1 MSTSLK
7 RFILSIFLFLV
18 FGCTT
23 TQPLKE
29 AAIQN
34 SSNANTS
41 IISSSKTNVRSPAA
55 DNYFAPRDIKESPY
69 RDIQLINYEQLKSS
83 LIQYI
88 SSRPAWVPFQNQEQ
102 RWEWASRHAQ
112 SAPQFFKILPYQSDT
127 SDAALMQKIKENHP
141 EITRKFGW
149 VTRTS
154 WFKNRKAS
162 RLFAYEIFYKN
173 THNKPSILIWAKEHG
188 DELSTSEFTT
198 ELAKFF
204 LLHLQGKGNSELNEV
219 IQNLFSKINVIIV
232 PDMTPDKSF
241 ETFKN
246 KTSTREDF
254 NGFHQLLQPDRKTDL
269 YRIFGYT
276 IIDTKAI
283 NSCPSANHIISNPDL
298 ETVNVGINLDYQGVG
313 YTGIPLVLNK
323 EKENVSAEAT
333 LQSNFDFQ
341 FCMIDP
347 TNKRKSLMVQA
358 SDTNYEKQIGDNTAQ
373 TFHPDELLAES
384 FALLLTR
391 NINSLPNP
399 EFIRNLHMTLK

>member
-1 MSTSLK
+1 MDTSKPDDYNYAENCDVGHKENTCQAYIKSLLQRGLPNFLRLLELTGSTYQMQPSAGSVDINHEFLNQQKAKQILKKSDEFLTHLSSLDIRLRLNGQNKMSQEQFVEFIGNQALDWQHSETERIRRIMSWINQRIQQLQLK
-7 RFILSIFLFLV
+7 MKLPKILFIK
-18 FGCTT
+18 TT
-23 TQPLKE
+23 GKE
-29 AAIQN
+29 EGGFPY
-34 SSNANTS
+34 TRGDS
-41 IISSSKTNVRSPAA
+41 IILTPEFIRSP
-55 DNYFAPRDIKESPY
+55 D
-69 RDIQLINYEQLKSS
+69 LVTT
-83 LIQYI
+83 I
-88 SSRPAWVPFQNQEQ
+88 S
-102 RWEWASRHAQ
+102 H
-112 SAPQFFKILPYQSDT
+112 
-127 SDAALMQKIKENHP
+127 
-141 EITRKFGW
+141 
-149 VTRTS
+149 
-154 WFKNRKAS
+154 
-162 RLFAYEIFYKN
+162 EIF
-173 THNKPSILIWAKEHG
+173 HIW
-188 DELSTSEFTT
+188 FRN
-198 ELAKFF
+198 
-204 LLHLQGKGNSELNEV
+204 NS
-219 IQNLFSKINVIIV
+219 
-232 PDMTPDKSF
+232 
-241 ETFKN
+241 
-246 KTSTREDF
+246 
-254 NGFHQLLQPDRKTDL
+254 DRKTDL